1 MLKFVAVWHKFE
13 PKNPQRKGHGKH
25 GAGWRNGLLSFRQY
39 LYSDLHEVAEFLR
52 LKSHIHSVYIVL

>member
-1 MLKFVAVWHKFE
+1 MLKFVAVCYKFE

-25 GAGWRNGLLSFRQY
+25 GADCRNVMLTLRQY
-39 LYSDLHEVAEFLR
+39 LDSVLHEVAEFLR